1 MAMERLKQ
9 NAERLQEDV
18 HALIEAQ
25 AEYYRL
31 WTFKVSMKSIALLL
45 QLFLLILCAALALLF
60 VSVAAALYLSEWLQS
75 DALGFLIVGSAYVAA
90 GMLAYFLRA
99 GIERPLLKK
108 FSAIFFN
115 D

>member
-1 MAMERLKQ
+1 MALERLKQ
-9 NAERLQEDV
+9 SADRLQDDV
-18 HALIEAQ
+18 HALIESQ

-45 QLFLLILCAALALLF
+45 QLFMLALCTSLALLF
-60 VSVAAALYLSEWLQS
+60 LSIAVALYLSAWLQS
-75 DALGFLIVGSAYVAA
+75 DALGFLIVGAAYIGA

-99 GIERPLLKK
+99 SIERPLLKK